1 MSRSFYLLYCSTV
14 RRSASSLFADL
25 LCILFVML
33 FLRRDAFSSHPMAA
47 DPPASG
53 GAASRG
59 FLGLTVVNVYKYI
72 FCMYAFPNDL
82 DKIDVI
88 FIYCS
93 GFFVSILYF

>member
-1 MSRSFYLLYCSTV
+1 MYFICNVISATRSFGA
-14 RRSASSLFADL
+14 R
-25 LCILFVML
+25 
-33 FLRRDAFSSHPMAA
+33 FLFSSKS
-47 DPPASG
+47 PPNLQLLARRG
-53 GAASRG
+53 LAG

-82 DKIDVI
+82 EKIDVI